1 MEAAARMNGSDK
13 PVAPMEN
20 MDRNNSGVDDP
31 TKTVSALLPAIYDEL
46 RRLAARKLARERP
59 GHTLQPTAL
68 VHEAWLRLQESPGQ
82 QWASPAEYFGA
93 AAEAMR
99 RILVEN
105 ARRKSA
111 QKRGGGMATNL
122 PDITELAAPMPDG
135 QLLALDEALEAFARE
150 DPVAADLV
158 KLRFFVGV
166 SHQEAAEML
175 GLNRTAADR
184 AWVYARA
191 WLAERMQL
199 E

>member
-1 MEAAARMNGSDK
+1 MEEPDCGKSD
-13 PVAPMEN
+13 
-20 MDRNNSGVDDP
+20 VDDAANQA
-31 TKTVSALLPAIYDEL
+31 VSELLPKIYDEL
-46 RRLAARKLARERP
+46 RRLAARKLAQERP

-68 VHEAWLRLQESPGQ
+68 VHEAWLRMQKSPDQ
-82 QWASPAEYFGA
+82 HCSNPIEFFGA

-105 ARRKSA
+105 ARRKHA
-111 QKRGGGMATNL
+111 QKRGGGLVANV
-122 PDITELAAPMPDG
+122 PDIAELAAPMPDG
-135 QLLALDEALEAFARE
+135 QLLALDEALEAFTCE
-150 DPVAADLV
+150 DPVAANLV

-175 GLNRTAADR
+175 GLNRTGADR

-191 WLAERMQL
+191 WLAERMQS